1 MVEVKGMEER
11 EILDALCR
19 AVVDGEQELTVELA
33 KKTIAM
39 QMAPLL
45 AIDDG
50 IRKGLDIVEDAFRRE
65 EVFLPQLVM
74 AGEAAMEGSA
84 ILEKALEK
92 GSAKTR
98 TSGVMVIG
106 TVKGDIHAIGKTLVA
121 TLFKT
126 ASFSVIDLGVD
137 VTAERFI
144 EAVRTHK
151 PDILGLSSLLTTT
164 LQEQKVVMDALVD
177 AGLRDNVKVMVG
189 GGVVT
194 QEWADRIGAD
204 AYGEDAMEAVEI
216 GKGILSIT

>member
-1 MVEVKGMEER
+1 MKER
-11 EILDALCR
+11 EILEALCR
-19 AVVDGEQELTVELA
+19 AIVEGEEAMAVELA
-33 KKTIAM
+33 QKAIAV
-39 QMAPLL
+39 QMDPLL
-45 AIDDG
+45 AIDEG
-50 IRKGLDIVEDAFRRE
+50 IKKGLDIVEDAFRRE

-92 GSAKTR
+92 GAVQTR
-98 TSGVMVIG
+98 TSGTMVIG
-106 TVKGDIHAIGKTLVA
+106 TVEGDIHAIGKTLVA

-137 VTAERFI
+137 VPAERFV
-144 EAVRTHK
+144 EAVKEHS

-164 LQEQKVVMDALVD
+164 LQEQEAVIKALAE
-177 AGLRDNVKVMVG
+177 AGLRETVKVMVG

-216 GKGILSIT
+216 GKGVLGIT

>member
-1 MVEVKGMEER
+1 M
-11 EILDALCR
+11 
-19 AVVDGEQELTVELA
+19 DGEQEITVELA
-33 KKTIAM
+33 KKTVAM
-39 QMAPLL
+39 QMDPLL
-45 AIDDG
+45 AIEKG

-74 AGEAAMEGSA
+74 AGEAAMEGTA
-84 ILEKALEK
+84 VLEKALEK
-92 GSAKTR
+92 GASKNRST
-98 TSGVMVIG
+98 GVMVIG

-126 ASFSVIDLGVD
+126 ASFSGIDLGVD
-137 VTAERFI
+137 VSAEKFI
-144 EAVRTHK
+144 EAVKMHN

-164 LQEQKVVMDALVD
+164 LQEQKGVIDALVE
-177 AGLRDNVKVMVG
+177 AGLRDQVKVMVG

-216 GKGILSIT
+216 GKGILGRK

>member
-1 MVEVKGMEER
+1 MKEQ

-19 AVVDGEQELTVELA
+19 AIVDGEQEITVELA
-33 KKTIAM
+33 KKIIAM
-39 QMAPLL
+39 QMDPLL

-50 IRKGLDIVEDAFRRE
+50 IRKGLDIVEDGFRRE

-92 GSAKTR
+92 GAAKTR
-98 TSGVMVIG
+98 SSGVMVIG
-106 TVKGDIHAIGKTLVA
+106 TVEGDIHAIGKTLVT

-137 VTAERFI
+137 VPAEKFI
-144 EAVRTHK
+144 EAVKAHT

-164 LQEQKVVMDALVD
+164 LREQKGVIDALVE
-177 AGLRDNVKVMVG
+177 AGLRDQVKVMVG

-216 GKGILSIT
+216 GKEILNMKQTNTL

>member
-1 MVEVKGMEER
+1 MKEQ

-19 AVVDGEQELTVELA
+19 AIVDGEQEITVELA
-33 KKTIAM
+33 KKIIAM
-39 QMAPLL
+39 QMDPLL

-50 IRKGLDIVEDAFRRE
+50 IRKGLDIVEDGFRRE

-92 GSAKTR
+92 GAAKTR
-98 TSGVMVIG
+98 SSGVMVIG
-106 TVKGDIHAIGKTLVA
+106 TVEGDIHAIGKTLVT

-137 VTAERFI
+137 VPVEKFI
-144 EAVRTHK
+144 EAVKAHS

-164 LQEQKVVMDALVD
+164 LREQKGVIDALAE
-177 AGLRDNVKVMVG
+177 AGLRDKVKVMVG

-194 QEWADRIGAD
+194 REWADKIGAD

-216 GKGILSIT
+216 GKRMVGTK

>member
-1 MVEVKGMEER
+1 MKEQEM
-11 EILDALCR
+11 LDALCR
-19 AVVDGEQELTVELA
+19 AIVDGEQEITVELA
-33 KKTIAM
+33 EKTVAM
-39 QMAPLL
+39 QMDPLL
-45 AIDDG
+45 AIDKG

-92 GSAKTR
+92 GSAKTLS
-98 TSGVMVIG
+98 SGVLVIG
-106 TVKGDIHAIGKTLVA
+106 TVEGDIHAIGKTLVA

-137 VTAERFI
+137 VPAAKFI
-144 EAVRTHK
+144 EAVKTHS
-151 PDILGLSSLLTTT
+151 PDIIGLSSLLTTT
-164 LQEQKVVMDALVD
+164 LQEQKGVIDGLVE
-177 AGLRDNVKVMVG
+177 AGLRERVKVMVG

-216 GKGILSIT
+216 GKGILGMKRKNAR

>member
-1 MVEVKGMEER
+1 M
-11 EILDALCR
+11 
-19 AVVDGEQELTVELA
+19 A
-33 KKTIAM
+33 KKIIAM
-39 QMAPLL
+39 QMDPLL

-50 IRKGLDIVEDAFRRE
+50 IRKGLDIVEDGFRRE

-92 GSAKTR
+92 GAAKSR
-98 TSGVMVIG
+98 SSGVMVIG
-106 TVKGDIHAIGKTLVA
+106 TVEGDIHAIGKTLVT

-137 VTAERFI
+137 VPAEKFI
-144 EAVRTHK
+144 EAVKAHS

-164 LQEQKVVMDALVD
+164 LREQKGVIDALVE
-177 AGLRDNVKVMVG
+177 AGLRDKVKVMVG

-194 QEWADRIGAD
+194 REWADKIGAD

-216 GKGILSIT
+216 GKRMVGTK

>member
-1 MVEVKGMEER
+1 MKEQ
-11 EILDALCR
+11 EILDALCG
-19 AVVDGEQELTVELA
+19 AIVDGEQEITVELA
-33 KKTIAM
+33 KKTVAM
-39 QMAPLL
+39 QMDPLL
-45 AIDDG
+45 AIEKG

-92 GSAKTR
+92 GSAKTLS
-98 TSGVMVIG
+98 SGVMVIG
-106 TVKGDIHAIGKTLVA
+106 TVEGDIHAIGKTLVA

-137 VTAERFI
+137 VPAERFI
-144 EAVRTHK
+144 EAVKTHS
-151 PDILGLSSLLTTT
+151 PDIIGLSSLLTTT
-164 LQEQKVVMDALVD
+164 LQEQKGVIDGLVK
-177 AGLRDNVKVMVG
+177 AGLRDKVKVMVG

-194 QEWADRIGAD
+194 QEWADRVGAD

-216 GKGILSIT
+216 GKRIRDLK

>member
-1 MVEVKGMEER
+1 MKEQD
-11 EILDALCR
+11 ILDALCR
-19 AVVDGEQELTVELA
+19 AIVDGEQEITVELA
-33 KKTIAM
+33 EKIIAM
-39 QMAPLL
+39 QMDPLL
-45 AIDDG
+45 AIDKG
-50 IRKGLDIVEDAFRRE
+50 IRKGLDIVEDGFRRE

-92 GSAKTR
+92 GTAKTR
-98 TSGVMVIG
+98 SSGVMVIG
-106 TVKGDIHAIGKTLVA
+106 TVEGDIHAIGKTLVA

-137 VTAERFI
+137 VPAEKFI
-144 EAVRTHK
+144 EAVKAHS
-151 PDILGLSSLLTTT
+151 PDIIGLSSLLTTT
-164 LQEQKVVMDALVD
+164 LQEQKGVIDALVE
-177 AGLRDNVKVMVG
+177 AGLRDQVKVMVG

-216 GKGILSIT
+216 GKEILGMK

>member
-1 MVEVKGMEER
+1 MKEQ

-19 AVVDGEQELTVELA
+19 AIVDGEQEITVELA
-33 KKTIAM
+33 KKIIAM
-39 QMAPLL
+39 QMDPLL

-50 IRKGLDIVEDAFRRE
+50 IRKGLDIVEDGFRRE

-92 GSAKTR
+92 GAAKTR
-98 TSGVMVIG
+98 SSGVMVIG
-106 TVKGDIHAIGKTLVA
+106 TVEGDIHAIGKTLVT

-137 VTAERFI
+137 VPAEKFI
-144 EAVRTHK
+144 EAVKAHS

-164 LQEQKVVMDALVD
+164 LREQKGVIDALVE
-177 AGLRDNVKVMVG
+177 AGLRDKVKVMVG

-194 QEWADRIGAD
+194 REWADRIGAD

-216 GKGILSIT
+216 G